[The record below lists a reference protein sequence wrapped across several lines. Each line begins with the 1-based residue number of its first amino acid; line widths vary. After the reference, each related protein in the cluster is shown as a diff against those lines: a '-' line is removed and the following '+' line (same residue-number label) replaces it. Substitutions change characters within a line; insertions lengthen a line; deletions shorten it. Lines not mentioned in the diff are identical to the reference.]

1 MLIAVIGAFL
11 LWRSLIRDHHAHSK
25 DGKALAFVTG
35 MIPCPLTTFI
45 MSYALARG
53 MLEAGLAVTA
63 AITVGTIGGIALA
76 AAFARNRFLENSTAP
91 KYGGTV
97 RERCWR

>member
-1 MLIAVIGAFL
+1 MLG
-11 LWRSLIRDHHAHSK
+11 
-25 DGKALAFVTG
+25 
-35 MIPCPLTTFI
+35 
-45 MSYALARG
+45 
-53 MLEAGLAVTA
+53 AGLAVTA
-63 AITVGTIGGIALA
+63 AMTVGMIATIGGIALA

>member
-1 MLIAVIGAFL
+1 
-11 LWRSLIRDHHAHSK
+11 
-25 DGKALAFVTG
+25 

-53 MLEAGLAVTA
+53 MLGAGLAVTA
-63 AITVGTIGGIALA
+63 AMTVGMIATIGGIALA